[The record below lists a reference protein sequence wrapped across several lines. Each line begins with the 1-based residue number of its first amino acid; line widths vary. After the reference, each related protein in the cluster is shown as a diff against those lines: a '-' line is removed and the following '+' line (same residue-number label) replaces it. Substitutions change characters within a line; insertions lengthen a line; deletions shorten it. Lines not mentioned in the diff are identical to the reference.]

1 MATWRT
7 LGSLVVALAVA
18 GVARAQTYALK
29 EGPLEGSYAQIK
41 LDMDLKSE
49 LKFQQEGKPLPVKE
63 AASATH
69 EYVERVLKT
78 APDGTAEKVAR
89 FYRTA
94 KIALTVGADRSER
107 TLRDDRRLVVC
118 ERQKDSLLTY
128 AVQGP
133 FTREELQLTEHLD
146 TLALTGLLP
155 MREAPVGETW
165 KLANP
170 VVQALCRFDGL
181 TAQEVSCKLAEVKD
195 DVATVSLEGVAGGI
209 DLGAAVKLKVSGSYR
224 FDLKARR
231 IVALEWKQSEEREQG
246 PVSPAA
252 AVAVTI
258 TLTRALAE
266 TDSAVNDAALV
277 PVPRGESPEEKERLE
292 QLRQL
297 SYAEPQGRYT
307 LLHTRDWHLVGGTER
322 HQVFRL
328 LDRGEFVAQATLSP
342 WRKIESGKHLTGD
355 EFQALIAETPGWV
368 GEKVLKTEEVQAAAG
383 SGHWIYQVTAEGEM
397 EGVKALQHFYLVA
410 GPQGDQVLVTF
421 TMTPAQAQR
430 LGTRDLDLLRGIAFP
445 ASGDT
450 AGAKR

>member
-1 MATWRT
+1 MAAWRT

-18 GVARAQTYALK
+18 GAARAQTYPLK
-29 EGPLEGSYAQIK
+29 EEPLEGTYAQIK
-41 LDMDLKSE
+41 LGLELTSE
-49 LKFQQEGKPLPVKE
+49 LKFQQEGKPLAVKE
-63 AASATH
+63 AATATH
-69 EYVERVLKT
+69 EYVERVLK
-78 APDGTAEKVAR
+78 AGADSTAEKVAR

-107 TLRDDRRLVVC
+107 GLRDDRRLVVC

-128 AVQGP
+128 AVKGQL
-133 FTREELQLTEHLD
+133 TREELQLTEHLD

-155 MREAPVGETW
+155 AREVPVGETW

-181 TAQEVSCKLAEVKD
+181 TAQDMVCKLEEVKD
-195 DVATVSLEGVAGGI
+195 DTATVSVSGIAGGI
-209 DLGAAVKLKVSGSYR
+209 DLGAAVKLKVRGSYR

-231 IVALEWKQSEEREQG
+231 IVSLEWKQSEEREQG

-252 AVAVTI
+252 AVEVTI
-258 TLTRALAE
+258 TLARTLVE
-266 TDSAVNDAALV
+266 TDSELNDTALV
-277 PVPRGESPEEKERLE
+277 PMPRAESPEEIARLE

-297 SYAEPQGRYT
+297 TYAEPQARYK
-307 LLHTRDWHLVGGTER
+307 LLHSREWHLVGGTER

-328 LDRGEFVAQATLSP
+328 MDKGQFVAQATLSP
-342 WRKIESGKHLTGD
+342 WRKVEPGKHLTGE
-355 EFQALIAETPGWV
+355 EFQELIAETPGWV
-368 GEKVLKTEEVQAAAG
+368 SEKVLKTEEVQAAAG
-383 SGHWIYQVTAEGEM
+383 NGHWIYQITAEGEM

-430 LGTRDLDLLRGIAFP
+430 LGTRDLDLLRGIGFP

-450 AGAKR
+450 EGAKK